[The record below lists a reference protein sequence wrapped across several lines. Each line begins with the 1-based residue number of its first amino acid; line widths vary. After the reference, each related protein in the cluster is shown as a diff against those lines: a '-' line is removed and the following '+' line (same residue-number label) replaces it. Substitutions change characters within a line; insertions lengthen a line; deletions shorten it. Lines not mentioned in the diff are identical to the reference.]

1 MQKNFE
7 GGAFLTFFLF
17 SFLFIASLSS
27 CSSDSDS
34 SDDGG
39 RAESLTDKINSGE
52 ADFTGQTLSED
63 VTVTSDAT
71 IKGGNFAGHTLT
83 LNCESITLDGV
94 TNVKI
99 ETDKPSVTIHLKNTT
114 LNTLSVPSGTKIIID
129 DEGED
134 TTKVEKLE
142 VSDGGRVNVV
152 TGGEGDSSTAL
163 SQIFTGAGDVDSV
176 TPVTVTKVEIEGD
189 CAITTYGVGELFN
202 YTGLSAKVIY
212 SDGNNSTFDLTK
224 NNSTLTNF
232 DTASAGNNKTAT
244 IVCTFAGK
252 SSAAKTISYS
262 VTAQK
267 SLIQQGIDLLNSEK
281 YDEGLTKFR
290 AAYTAE
296 KTDETKLY
304 YALTLIASLSANADL
319 KSLIKDN
326 FGIQNYPGTLNALL
340 TEGGRNSWMS
350 DVVGTSQESVRV
362 YTPVQNDSGRYIKVS
377 GTLLTYEQYQALTFE
392 EQADCVYGG
401 FNGIPFYDVK
411 DVGVIDGWDYEDL
424 CGKYYSYI
432 KHPVASANG
441 KCFIQSG
448 SYPTRDGET
457 VANSCKFDIG
467 NYWDADTFEKTII
480 TETKNYPVLK
490 DIAWLHDGEHG
501 DKYTGTLIDGA
512 KTASSFSLLLAANL
526 IDGNSQ
532 GANDLIDKLA
542 KVFGSDVNTAATVV
556 DSMASAEVTVPGDLL
571 HALRLDGLLGDD
583 TIKVS
588 KTEAQCLMGA
598 FKVLQGVFEF
608 LQSYDFT
615 CNLSSI
621 KDTLKNNGVT
631 ADTVLRDIQK
641 VTGTQFLATRNAAKA
656 ASAKATVQSGLEVV
670 SASLDAMMNKT
681 TSSYP
686 QAVID
691 ILSDKCTAFN
701 SMIKKAVACLK
712 ANDEAA
718 LFPIAKSFDLGSEYN
733 PAAADIALTINTKKL
748 FEAGALKDIFDRDD
762 SGKFK
767 VYYSYEWDYY
777 NSTGYQRCYGESE
790 NYDEAGKTDTTYSAI
805 LEKIKGEI
813 TTAGGTFDDYDLGGY
828 RSYYPEGRIFYYVK
842 IPFGTNT
849 SASAILSG
857 DGLDS
862 DIYVKVY
869 DTYFYADDLLD

>member
-1 MQKNFE
+1 M
-7 GGAFLTFFLF
+7 
-17 SFLFIASLSS
+17 
-27 CSSDSDS
+27 
-34 SDDGG
+34 
-39 RAESLTDKINSGE
+39 
-52 ADFTGQTLSED
+52 
-63 VTVTSDAT
+63 TVTRDAT

-114 LNTLSVPSGTKIIID
+114 LNTLTVPSGTKIIID
-129 DEGED
+129 DEGD
-134 TTKVEKLE
+134 GTTKVEKLE
-142 VSDGGRVNVV
+142 VSGGGSVNVV
-152 TGGEGDSSTAL
+152 TGGSDEGGSDAGSSTDL
-163 SQIFTGAGDVDSV
+163 SQIFTGEGDVASV
-176 TPVTVTKVEIEGD
+176 TKVTVTKVEIEGD

-202 YTGLSAKVIY
+202 YTGLSAKVTY

-224 NNSTLTNF
+224 NNSTLTSF

-244 IVCTFAGK
+244 IVCTFAGV
-252 SSAAKTISYS
+252 SSTGKTITYS

-281 YDEGLTKFR
+281 YDEGLAKFR

-304 YALTLIASLSANADL
+304 YALTLIASLSANEDL

-326 FGIQNYPGTLNALL
+326 LGIQNYPGTLNALL
-340 TEGGRNSWMS
+340 TESGRNSWMT
-350 DVVGTSQESVRV
+350 DTIGTSQEEVWV
-362 YTPVQNDSGRYIKVS
+362 YTPVQNDNGQYIKVS
-377 GTLLTYEQYQALTFE
+377 GTLLTYEQYQALTSE
-392 EQADCVYGG
+392 EKADCVGG
-401 FNGIPFYDVK
+401 GTYFYDSGIPFYVIK
-411 DVGVIDGWDYEDL
+411 DVGVIEPWDYFDAYD
-424 CGKYYSYI
+424 KYYNYI
-432 KHPVASANG
+432 KHPVASVNG
-441 KCFIQSG
+441 KCFIS
-448 SYPTRDGET
+448 SAIYPSRDTED
-457 VANSCKFDIG
+457 AESIKACKFNIESSWG
-467 NYWDADTFEKTII
+467 SGTSKYII

-532 GANDLIDKLA
+532 GANNLIDKLA
-542 KVFGSDVNTAATVV
+542 KVFGSDVDTAATVV
-556 DSMASAEVTVPGDLL
+556 DSMASAEVTVPSDLL
-571 HALRLDGLLGDD
+571 RALHLDSLLGDD

-621 KDTLKNNGVT
+621 KDTLKNSGVT
-631 ADTVLRDIQK
+631 EDTVLRDIQK
-641 VTGTQFLATRNAAKA
+641 VADTQFLATRNAAKA
-656 ASAKATVQSGLEVV
+656 ASAKATVQAGLEAV
-670 SASLDAMMNKT
+670 SASLDAMMSKT

-691 ILSDKCTAFN
+691 ILRDKCTAFN

-712 ANDEAA
+712 ASDEAA
-718 LFPIAKSFDLGSEYN
+718 LFPIAKSFDLASVYN
-733 PAAADIALTINTKKL
+733 PTAADIALTINTKKL

-767 VYYSYEWDYY
+767 VYYSYEWEYRNY
-777 NSTGYQRCYGESE
+777 NSYQYYEGESE
-790 NYDEAGKTDTTYSAI
+790 DYDEAGKTDTTYSAI
-805 LEKIKGEI
+805 LAKIKSEI
-813 TTAGGTFDDYDLGGY
+813 TEAGGTFDDSDPGRY
-828 RSYYPEGRIFYYVK
+828 RSYYAEGRIFYYVK

-849 SASAILSG
+849 SAGAILSG
-857 DGLDS
+857 DGLDG

-869 DTYFYADDLLD
+869 DTYFDADDLLD